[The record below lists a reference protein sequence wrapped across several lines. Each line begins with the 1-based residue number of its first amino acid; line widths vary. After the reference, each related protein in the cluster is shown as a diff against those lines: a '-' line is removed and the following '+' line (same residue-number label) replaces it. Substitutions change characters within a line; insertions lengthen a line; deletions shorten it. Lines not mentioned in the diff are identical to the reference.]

1 MILKKLL
8 FNNEIQIDIYDVI
21 VYNKKFIKM
30 FENRINSLKR
40 QNKKLK
46 ALEKENK
53 LNLQDKGN
61 KIQNF
66 FAFSENYKIE
76 N

>member
-46 ALEKENK
+46 ALENENK
-53 LNLQDKGN
+53 LNPQDKGN
-61 KIQNF
+61 KKQNF

-76 N
+76 S